1 MSRIHGTAVIDEAAR
16 LAEDVEVGA
25 FAVIGPEVEIGAG
38 TRIGAHTVV
47 EGPTRIGR
55 DNHIHPFASVGVAPQ
70 DRKYGGEATRLTI
83 GDRNVIRE
91 YATISRGTVQGL
103 GYTRL
108 GDDNTIM
115 AYAHIAH
122 DCELGDDII
131 MANGA
136 SLAGHVWIGDH
147 AILGGFSMVHQFC
160 RIGAYSFSGMG
171 SAINQDIPPFVL
183 VAEHPARPRGIN
195 TEGLRRHGFTAACIA
210 DLRKAYRVL
219 YRSGLRLEE
228 ACQRLR
234 SLAEKSPQVSL
245 ITDFIQ
251 NSRRGIRR

>member
-1 MSRIHGTAVIDEAAR
+1 MNQIHPTAVIHDSAR
-16 LAEDVEVGA
+16 LAEDVQVGP
-25 FAVIGPEVEIGAG
+25 FVVIGAEVEIGSG
-38 TRIGAHTVV
+38 SLIGAHAVI
-47 EGPTRIGR
+47 EGPTSIGR
-55 DNHIHPFASVGVAPQ
+55 DNHIHPFASVGVDPQ
-70 DRKYGGEATRLTI
+70 DRKYGGERTRLSM

-115 AYAHIAH
+115 AYAHVAH
-122 DCELGDDII
+122 DCELGNDII

-147 AILGGFSMVHQFC
+147 AILGGFTMVHQFC
-160 RIGAYSFSGMG
+160 RIGAYSFCGMG

-195 TEGLRRHGFTAACIA
+195 TEGLRRHGFDAACIG
-210 DLRKAYRVL
+210 DLRQAYRLL
-219 YRSGLRLEE
+219 YRAGLKLEQAIE
-228 ACQRLR
+228 KLR
-234 SLAEKSPQVSL
+234 ALARKSPQVGL
-245 ITDFIQ
+245 MADFIE